1 MQFKANENTKNY
13 IILAM
18 LRNKR
23 FDEMNIDWSNQN
35 NVNWED
41 SNRQLMSI
49 ENGLRTG
56 LTCLGSETRGNMY
69 EEMCEIRESV
79 QSTYYA
85 AELSKDVTL
94 EERLK
99 IMHGCKG
106 IVEGIDYLETL
117 LQIHFPEEFP
127 NELVQSILLNNSKS
141 EPENPI
147 LTEITNAASVTD
159 VEDLSYLTPAEP
171 EDSYEDTIEDII
183 PSPTTSKPSQFN
195 FSQPDLID
203 GMDPGLAKFLY
214 DTKKELT
221 DNFTTMPEGFNN
233 PEALLVNGMDPKLFG
248 TLLEQRDLR
257 VAENTETTFQPT
269 STLDPTVVQ

>member
-117 LQIHFPEEFP
+117 LQLHFPEEFP

-203 GMDPGLAKFLY
+203 GMDPGLARFLY

-221 DNFTTMPEGFNN
+221 DNFTTMPKGFNN
-233 PEALLVNGMDPKLFG
+233 PEDLLVNGMDPKLFG

-257 VAENTETTFQPT
+257 VAESTETTFQQT
-269 STLDPTVVQ
+269 STLDSTVVQ

>member
-85 AELSKDVTL
+85 AELSNDVTL
-94 EERLK
+94 EERFK
-99 IMHGCKG
+99 IMHGYKG

-117 LQIHFPEEFP
+117 LQLHFPEEFP
-127 NELVQSILLNNSKS
+127 NELVQSILSNNSKS